1 MNLYQPITG
10 TPHAADKPV
19 APIKSTSRIARTR
32 SMDKPETLHKTG
44 SRMQGVNPFR
54 VMEVLNRAAELEREG
69 RRIVHMGAGEPDFTT
84 AEPIREAAKR
94 ALDAGLTQYTQ
105 APGIPELR
113 DALVELY
120 RERHGLEL
128 PRERIL
134 ITLGAS
140 GGLAILSHLL
150 LQAGAGVLLTDP
162 SYPCYRN
169 LVRLA
174 GAEPQLMPV
183 GVEDDFLPSIA
194 LLEKH
199 RRKHT
204 AGLWLASP
212 GNPTGAVIG
221 REHLQAISDWADA
234 AGAHL
239 LLDETYHGLH
249 YTADMPSVLELNP
262 RAFVVNSFSKYFGM
276 TGWRLGWIVV
286 PEAQVEAANILAQ
299 NLFISPSSFAQYAA
313 LAAFTPAAREV
324 FEQRRAAFR
333 ERRDYLAAE
342 LTGLGMVLPRE
353 IQGAFYAYANI
364 SAFSR
369 DSEAFCRDML
379 ENHGV
384 AITPGTDFG
393 EINGNEYVRMA
404 FTTGMEDLRLGVE
417 RLRRALG

>member
-1 MNLYQPITG
+1 MNEISETISEASNETGDETG
-10 TPHAADKPV
+10 TPTACAL
-19 APIKSTSRIARTR
+19 RAR
-32 SMDKPETLHKTG
+32 
-44 SRMQGVNPFR
+44 GVNPFR
-54 VMEVLNRAAELEREG
+54 VLTVLDRAAELERAG
-69 RRIVHMGAGEPDFTT
+69 RKIVHMGAGEPDFATC
-84 AEPIREAAKR
+84 APIREAAKR
-94 ALDAGLTQYTQ
+94 ALDAGITQYTQ

-113 DALVELY
+113 DALVGHY
-120 RERHGLEL
+120 RQRHGLEL

-150 LQAGAGVLLTDP
+150 LRAGAGVLLTDP

-169 LVRLA
+169 LARLA

-183 GVEDDFLPSIA
+183 GVEENFLPSIE

-199 RRKHT
+199 RRDHT

-212 GNPTGAVIG
+212 GNPTGAVIS
-221 REHLQAISDWADA
+221 RPHLRAISDWADA
-234 AGAHL
+234 NGAHL

-249 YTADMPSVLELNP
+249 FTDDMPSILELNP

-286 PEAQVEAANILAQ
+286 PEEQVEAANILAQ
-299 NLFISPSSFAQYAA
+299 NLFISPSSFAQHAA
-313 LAAFTPAAREV
+313 LAAFTPAAREI

-333 ERRDYLAAE
+333 QRRDYVAAE
-342 LTGLGMVLPRE
+342 LTALGMLLPRE

-369 DSEAFCRDML
+369 DSEAFCRELL
-379 ENHGV
+379 EDHGV

-404 FTTGMEDLRLGVE
+404 FTTGMDDLRLGVE
-417 RLRRALG
+417 RLRRALA

>member
-1 MNLYQPITG
+1 MNMQQRTNSGDPLD
-10 TPHAADKPV
+10 DKDP
-19 APIKSTSRIARTR
+19 R
-32 SMDKPETLHKTG
+32 L
-44 SRMQGVNPFR
+44 QGVNPFQ
-54 VMEVLNRAAELEREG
+54 VMLVLNRATELERQG
-69 RRIVHMGAGEPDFTT
+69 RKIVHMEAGEPDFAT
-84 AEPIREAAKR
+84 AAPIREAAKR

-113 DALVELY
+113 DALVLHY
-120 RERHGLEL
+120 RQRHKLEL

-140 GGLAILSHLL
+140 GGLAILSNLL
-150 LQAGAGVLLTDP
+150 LRPGAGVLLTDP

-174 GAEPQLMPV
+174 GAEPQLMSI
-183 GVEDDFLPSIA
+183 GVEDDFQPTA
-194 LLEKH
+194 ELLEKH
-199 RRKHT
+199 RASHT

-212 GNPTGAVIG
+212 GNPTGAVIPRRRL
-221 REHLQAISDWADA
+221 REISDWADA

-249 YTADMPSVLELNP
+249 YVADMPSVLEMNP
-262 RAFVVNSFSKYFGM
+262 DAFVVNSFSKYFGM

-286 PEAQVEAANILAQ
+286 PERHAEAANILAQ
-299 NLFISPSSFAQYAA
+299 NLFISPSSFAQHAA
-313 LAAFTPAAREV
+313 LAAFTPAAREI

-333 ERRDYLAAE
+333 QRRDFLAAE
-342 LTGLGMVLPRE
+342 LGDLGMLLPRE

-369 DSEAFCRDML
+369 DSEAFCREML
-379 ENHGV
+379 EQHGV

-393 EINGNEYVRMA
+393 EINGNEYVRMT
-404 FTTGMEDLRLGVE
+404 FTTGMDDLQLGVK
-417 RLRRALG
+417 RLRQALS

>member
-1 MNLYQPITG
+1 MNMHQ
-10 TPHAADKPV
+10 
-19 APIKSTSRIARTR
+19 RTR
-32 SMDKPETLHKTG
+32 RKAGMDSSANRRHGATRL
-44 SRMQGVNPFR
+44 RGVNPFR
-54 VMEVLNRAAELEREG
+54 VMLVFNRAAELERQG
-69 RRIVHMGAGEPDFTT
+69 RKIVHMEAGEPDFAT
-84 AEPIREAAKR
+84 AGTIREAAKR

-113 DALVELY
+113 DALVTHY

-140 GGLAILSHLL
+140 GGLAILSNLL
-150 LQAGAGVLLTDP
+150 LRPGAGVLLTDP

-174 GAEPQLMPV
+174 GAEAQLMPI
-183 GVEDDFLPSIA
+183 GVEDDFQPSPA
-194 LLEKH
+194 LLERH
-199 RRKHT
+199 RRDHT

-212 GNPTGAVIG
+212 GNPTGAVIPRRQL
-221 REHLQAISDWADA
+221 REISDWADA

-249 YTADMPSVLELNP
+249 YVEDMPSILEINP
-262 RAFVVNSFSKYFGM
+262 GAFVVNSFSKYFGM

-286 PEAQVEAANILAQ
+286 PEDQVEAANILAQ
-299 NLFISPSSFAQYAA
+299 NLFISPSSFAQHAA
-313 LAAFTPAAREV
+313 LEAFAPASREV

-342 LTGLGMVLPRE
+342 LSALGMLLPRE

-369 DSEAFCRDML
+369 DSDAFCTQML
-379 ENHGV
+379 EEHGV

-404 FTTGMEDLRLGVE
+404 FTTGMEDLKLGVE
-417 RLRRALG
+417 RLRRALA